1 MPVGFW
7 QHVLESDMAVP
18 QGRPLNELT
27 AELVTM
33 LGSSNA
39 ADRDQTALPV
49 LAAWIAEGVYDD
61 LLISLGDSLAHGL
74 GYGLGRHDDDTV
86 FRRSFSALALAACVK
101 RDNVA
106 RVLPVDAVL
115 DWADRALSWY
125 VREQDLRGR
134 IDDKGWADA
143 VGSGADLMGVLAQSH
158 HLGAPHLGVL
168 LEVMGERMML
178 SSARILADGEDD
190 RTAAATLMILQRNL
204 VATEQVESWV
214 ADVGKTLVRPRGYS
228 EDSWPSPS
236 ARNTSAYLRALY
248 VHLAIGV
255 RPVGATIS
263 FAEPPDCRADLLL
276 ALLTVLPRLTPL
288 LYSGGT
294 SVRS

>member
-1 MPVGFW
+1 
-7 QHVLESDMAVP
+7 
-18 QGRPLNELT
+18 
-27 AELVTM
+27 
-33 LGSSNA
+33 
-39 ADRDQTALPV
+39 
-49 LAAWIAEGVYDD
+49 
-61 LLISLGDSLAHGL
+61 
-74 GYGLGRHDDDTV
+74 
-86 FRRSFSALALAACVK
+86 
-101 RDNVA
+101 
-106 RVLPVDAVL
+106 
-115 DWADRALSWY
+115 
-125 VREQDLRGR
+125 
-134 IDDKGWADA
+134 
-143 VGSGADLMGVLAQSH
+143 
-158 HLGAPHLGVL
+158 L